1 MHGGALDGQN
11 ARAGVDLAD
20 DDGLGRGDGL
30 RGAEEED
37 DGEP

>member
-1 MHGGALDGQN
+1 MHGGALDGQD
-11 ARAGVDLAD
+11 AGPGVDLAD
-20 DDGLGRGDGL
+20 DDGLGRGEGP